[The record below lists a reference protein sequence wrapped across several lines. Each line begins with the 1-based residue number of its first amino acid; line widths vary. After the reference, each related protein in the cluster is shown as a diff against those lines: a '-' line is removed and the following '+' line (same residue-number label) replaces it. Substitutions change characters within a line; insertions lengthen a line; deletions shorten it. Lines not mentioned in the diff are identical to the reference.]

1 MESNFSA
8 IMPIRN
14 PRTISF
20 DNEYE
25 EKGLYELLFS
35 NVPMKMIGKNRYVV
49 SDIHC
54 SILQSKNIM
63 YNVLDEK

>member
-1 MESNFSA
+1 METNSSA
-8 IMPIRN
+8 MPIRS

-20 DNEYE
+20 DSEYE
-25 EKGLYELLFS
+25 KKGLYELLFS
-35 NVPMKMIGKNRYVV
+35 NIPVKMIGKNRYVV

-54 SILQSKNIM
+54 NILQSKGIK